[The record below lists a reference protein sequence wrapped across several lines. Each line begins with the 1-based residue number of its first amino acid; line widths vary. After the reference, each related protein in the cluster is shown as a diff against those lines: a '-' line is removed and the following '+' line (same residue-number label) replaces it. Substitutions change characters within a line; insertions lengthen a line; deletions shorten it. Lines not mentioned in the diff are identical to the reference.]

1 MRQSFELG
9 ADVVCLMD
17 DDGRPMDDCT
27 FANAM
32 DVIKRDTV
40 INRPFLLNSI
50 VLRDDKNVTFP
61 YMGTIR
67 TYEEMK
73 KLSRNLV
80 AEGYCSPFNGTFLNR
95 LLVDSIGYP
104 IVEFFIKFDEIE
116 YFQRSCK
123 SGAYVGVIINSRYY
137 HPAISN
143 YETKKVL
150 GKTFTNNYE
159 APWKEYYSFRNSQYL
174 NLRNGDPKIKVY
186 LRYLLRIF
194 GMYLFNIPDKKNNK
208 DFLHAGMIDAF
219 NGKLGKNVEPGQKT
233 MK

>member
-95 LLVDSIGYP
+95 LLVDSIGYT
-104 IVEFFIKFDEIE
+104 IVELFI
-116 YFQRSCK
+116 
-123 SGAYVGVIINSRYY
+123 
-137 HPAISN
+137 
-143 YETKKVL
+143 
-150 GKTFTNNYE
+150 
-159 APWKEYYSFRNSQYL
+159 
-174 NLRNGDPKIKVY
+174 
-186 LRYLLRIF
+186 
-194 GMYLFNIPDKKNNK
+194 
-208 DFLHAGMIDAF
+208 
-219 NGKLGKNVEPGQKT
+219 
-233 MK
+233 